1 MNLWAKILYLIIEE
15 VTQNRQIMG
24 VNMEGDLENGKYD
37 QISLYL
43 ILKELMKINKL
54 TLKMNHRNIL
64 NGWIQL

>member
-1 MNLWAKILYLIIEE
+1 MNLWAKILYLMIEE
-15 VTQNRQIMG
+15 VTKNRQIMG

-54 TLKMNHRNIL
+54 TLKINHRNIL

>member
-1 MNLWAKILYLIIEE
+1 
-15 VTQNRQIMG
+15 MG